1 MSNKSSTPYCAVCF
15 AAGKKLA
22 EYTSHY
28 VRDAPGGKTICPT
41 VLNQQCN
48 YCKKTGHTPSCCPA
62 LAGKYV
68 KNYKQATSAAVPV
81 PAQVQAPVP
90 VPAPAPVPVPVKK
103 NKNQTYMLRM
113 ATLIEEEEQAEE
125 RKEQEEQRKEQEQER
140 KVQEQQ
146 RKEQAEA
153 MRLKNLNE
161 NFPTIRHTSVQMTPS
176 SKKGASWATMA
187 AKPPVQAM
195 PAPAPVMPLPPQDD
209 DYFAR
214 PKDESNSWF

>member
-1 MSNKSSTPYCAVCF
+1 MSKKSRTPYCAVCF

-41 VLNQQCN
+41 VLTQQCN

-81 PAQVQAPVP
+81 QAQAQVPAQV
-90 VPAPAPVPVPVKK
+90 PAKK
-103 NKNQTYMLRM
+103 INKNQTYMLRM

-125 RKEQEEQRKEQEQER
+125 RKEQEEQR

-209 DYFAR
+209 DYFSR